1 MAEDVSQSVGS
12 LGLSRWLGSLQ
23 NRLFSS
29 LRFQDIASR
38 LPFLSRVSRK
48 EGEAIF
54 QLMSGFVDTQV
65 LLSFVRLGILD
76 DVAEAPQSLS
86 SLAKRASIEPD
97 KMELLCRA
105 GQAIGL
111 VRIKRGRVHI
121 ARRGLLVRSLPGI
134 ADLIDHHT
142 VLYQDLADP
151 VALLRGQSDPDLARF
166 WPYVFGAGQELDADQ
181 VARYSGL
188 MAKSQYMVAR
198 DTLAVL
204 DVVNGSTW
212 LDVGG
217 GSGAFLS
224 EVVRKHPT
232 VKASIF
238 DLAGAKSPKS
248 SFGFHAGSFF
258 EDDLPTGFDVISLI
272 RVLYDHQDQ
281 TVDDLL
287 AKVYSALPSGGR
299 IIISEPML
307 GHPKPNRFGD
317 TYFAFYTL
325 AMKTGKT
332 RSPTQ
337 ISDLLTKNGFEHI
350 KIHKSS
356 RPFVTQVIQA
366 QKS

>member
-1 MAEDVSQSVGS
+1 MAGGISRPGAGFGLARWVRS
-12 LGLSRWLGSLQ
+12 LRNTLY
-23 NRLFSS
+23 SS
-29 LRFQDIASR
+29 LRFQDIAAR
-38 LPFLSRVSRK
+38 LPILSRVSYK

-65 LLSFVRLGILD
+65 LLSFVRLRILD
-76 DVAEAPQSLS
+76 DLTDAPQSLEA
-86 SLAKRASIEPD
+86 LAERASMDPY

-151 VALLRGQSDPDLARF
+151 IALLRGQSDPELARF

-204 DVVNGSTW
+204 DVAKGATW

-248 SFGFHAGSFF
+248 PFGFHAGSFF

-337 ISDLLTKNGFEHI
+337 ISDLLTKNGFEHV